1 MYKISKT
8 FAAFS
13 IISSICFFQTLETWG
28 QYVIREGDVEGEIQS
43 RTIVLPYFFST
54 ETLGFGLGLA
64 GSYAP
69 KSQPESL
76 YYGTA
81 YATANGSWLGMLGGY
96 NLKLPH
102 VERFYMKPYMIS
114 RRDTHMR
121 VYAENPQAPID
132 PPAGS
137 NESAPDDYIEI
148 DAYDGTISFE
158 MNYILPW
165 GHYRD
170 QPIHTYVT
178 QNGLLTE
185 NPSGAE
191 SINPLKSGKTSI
203 LFRPYYRKQFTD
215 DLELE
220 TLNFTLGIEH
230 DNRDFVPNPHRGY
243 LVKAN
248 VSHDPDWLA
257 ETRNW
262 TSLEGEIDGYIP
274 LPDTSWSRQQTLALS
289 LWSAYS
295 PSYDSD
301 PYSAAGRPPYYAG
314 PTLGGLWRM
323 RGYAAHRFHDKS
335 AICYTAEYR
344 VMPEW
349 QPLGRI
355 HTLDPLKAR
364 WWQIIGL
371 VEVGRVAP
379 EWNFKTLHSDMKY
392 DVGIGLRG
400 MFDQAIGRIDFVVSP
415 EGMSVSVMMG
425 QSF

>member
-1 MYKISKT
+1 MKPDTKSI
-8 FAAFS
+8 ALFS
-13 IISSICFFQTLETWG
+13 ALFLMVLFQAMETRG
-28 QYVIREGDVEGEIQS
+28 QYIIREGNVQGEILS
-43 RTIVLPYFFST
+43 RSLVLPYVFST
-54 ETLGFGLGLA
+54 ETLGLGLGLG

-69 KSQPESL
+69 ASQPEST
-76 YYGTA
+76 YFGTVYGTD
-81 YATANGSWLGMLGGY
+81 NGSWLGALGGN

-102 VERFYMKPYMIS
+102 VERLYMRPYMIL

-121 VYAENPQAPID
+121 VYTEGPRPPD
-132 PPAGS
+132 PPPAGS
-137 NESAPDDYIEI
+137 NESSPDDYIEI
-148 DAYDGTISFE
+148 DAHDGTASFE

-170 QPIHTYVT
+170 NTIHTYVT
-178 QNGLLTE
+178 QQGILKE

-191 SINPLKSGKTSI
+191 SVNPLQSGKTSI

-215 DLELE
+215 DLKLE

-243 LVKAN
+243 LAKAN
-248 VSHDPDWLA
+248 IAHDPDWLA

-274 LPDTSWSRQQTLALS
+274 LPDTSWSRQQTIAIS
-289 LWSAYS
+289 LWTAYS
-295 PSYDSD
+295 PSYSSD
-301 PYSAAGRPPYYAG
+301 PNDVSGRPPYYAG

-323 RGYAAHRFHDKS
+323 RAYPDNRFHDKS

-344 VMPEW
+344 IMPEW
-349 QPLGRI
+349 QPLGRVD
-355 HTLDPLKAR
+355 TLDPLKIR

-379 EWNFKTLHSDMKY
+379 QWDFETLHSDMKY
-392 DVGIGLRG
+392 DFGIGLRG
-400 MFDQAIGRIDFVVSP
+400 MFDRAIGRIDFVVCD
-415 EGMSVSVMMG
+415 EGMSITAMLG
-425 QSF
+425 QAF